1 MAKLIERRP
10 GRRPHKLGE
19 RKDNTTAKLEEA
31 VVAYREALKEWT
43 RHRVPF
49 QGPRRRTIW
58 ATRLGFWVARPVG

>member
-31 VVAYREALKEWT
+31 AHKLPPKED
-43 RHRVPF
+43 
-49 QGPRRRTIW
+49 
-58 ATRLGFWVARPVG
+58 